1 MSNAEVC
8 EVKIA
13 RQQGSRRRRGP
24 SAAPRDPDKVFK
36 IIDLRDN
43 QELSWEK
50 ISVEIGETRQGPYL
64 LYKKWHDWAEAIIR
78 EAEELYKKEEEMEK
92 AEAAEAA
99 EEAEEAEEAIS

>member
-1 MSNAEVC
+1 MSNADVC
-8 EVKIA
+8 EPEVK
-13 RQQGSRRRRGP
+13 QSSRSPRRRGP

-64 LYKKWHDWAEAIIR
+64 LYKKWYDWAKAIIR

-92 AEAAEAA
+92 AE
-99 EEAEEAEEAIS
+99 EAEETIS

>member
-8 EVKIA
+8 EVKPP
-13 RQQGSRRRRGP
+13 RRRDPNAKRRGP
-24 SAAPRDPDKVFK
+24 SAAPRKPDKVFK

-64 LYKKWHDWAEAIIR
+64 LYKKWYDWAKAIIR

-92 AEAAEAA
+92 AE
-99 EEAEEAEEAIS
+99 EAEETEEAQETIS